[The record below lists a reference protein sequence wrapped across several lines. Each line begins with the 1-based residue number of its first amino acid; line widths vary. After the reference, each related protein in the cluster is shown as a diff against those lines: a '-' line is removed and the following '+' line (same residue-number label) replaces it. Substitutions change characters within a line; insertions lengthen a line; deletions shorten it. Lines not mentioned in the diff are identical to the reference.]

1 MLAVTIRTPEGV
13 LAIGETSGP
22 GTVYLTV
29 SPREITLFRTPPE
42 GSAQNV
48 FGGVVLEI
56 VPGPPGGER
65 IRVVLNTRPMLVA
78 EVTRE
83 AVAALSLRE
92 GMRVYAAFKAT
103 GVQLHAYWTRRNHVQ
118 HQGEQ
123 RLGRLQPG
131 HAHTIGPRSKG

>member
-1 MLAVTIRTPEGV
+1 MLAATIRTPEGV

-42 GSAQNV
+42 GSAQNI
-48 FGGVVLEI
+48 FGGTVLEM

-83 AVAALSLRE
+83 AIAALSLRE
-92 GMRVYAAFKAT
+92 GVRVYAAFKAS
-103 GVQLHAYWTRRNHVQ
+103 GVHLYA
-118 HQGEQ
+118 
-123 RLGRLQPG
+123 
-131 HAHTIGPRSKG
+131 